1 MQQFTKYLWSEWQ
14 ACISNLCTRQ
24 YMHLEQH
31 TTCVMM
37 LCKRWTSMIS
47 ANFFRNACVKNWK
60 IWFFFSFCNK
70 WTPMFEYP
78 KTLITEMTIFKF
90 WWIFLF
96 LEGGRFVVKLVTA
109 KVIRQHMFF
118 FTLSYFLDNNIWN
131 KKKWYDSFCPWKP
144 W

>member
-78 KTLITEMTIFKF
+78 KTLITETTIFKF
-90 WWIFLF
+90 WIFLF

-131 KKKWYDSFCPWKP
+131 KKNMIV
-144 W
+144 